1 MPRHNNASE
10 PIKMYMIGTRTKIGR
25 QKKEKPR
32 MEPPQLK
39 IRGKC
44 IPKGYLEAYF

>member
-1 MPRHNNASE
+1 
-10 PIKMYMIGTRTKIGR
+10 MIGTRTKIGR
-25 QKKEKPR
+25 QKKKKQQQQPR
-32 MEPPQLK
+32 MESLQLK